1 MITRGAPHNRGAL
14 FSFLHKRPGDIL
26 IQNRDLRHTV
36 RELDGIGQIAA
47 VKLPLPDR
55 PRALVVVA
63 QPKEVFARAHCFEPA
78 ELGKGHLRPLHRDR
92 QLFGQQFLCHIRARP
107 NGALRVRDDLAIR
120 VLDAG
125 HCREALETARRPQ
138 HRP

>member
-78 ELGKGHLRPLHRDR
+78 ELGKVISDHFTEIDSFSASSSFVIYAPGPTVRCASVTIWLSVYWMLDMS
-92 QLFGQQFLCHIRARP
+92 GGAG
-107 NGALRVRDDLAIR
+107 NGTPS
-120 VLDAG
+120 
-125 HCREALETARRPQ
+125 TA
-138 HRP
+138 